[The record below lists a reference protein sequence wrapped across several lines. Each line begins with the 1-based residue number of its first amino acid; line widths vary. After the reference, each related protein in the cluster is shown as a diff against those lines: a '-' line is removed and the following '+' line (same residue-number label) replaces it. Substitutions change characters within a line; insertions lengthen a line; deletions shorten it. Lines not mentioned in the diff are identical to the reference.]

1 MLAEG
6 SLEQWLKEHDEIIA
20 RLDAGDYSILEAWK
34 DCGSKGM
41 LILLEDDLVTY
52 AELEF
57 RFFRGDRKIIDCDT
71 IEELLVV
78 GKALKD
84 FHQDK
89 DDYSWI

>member
-1 MLAEG
+1 MF
-6 SLEQWLKEHDEIIA
+6 I
-20 RLDAGDYSILEAWK
+20 
-34 DCGSKGM
+34 M
-41 LILLEDDLVTY
+41 LEDNIVTY

-57 RFFRGDRKIIDCDT
+57 RFLRGNRKIIDCDT

-89 DDYSWI
+89 DDYDGIAN

>member
-1 MLAEG
+1 M
-6 SLEQWLKEHDEIIA
+6 
-20 RLDAGDYSILEAWK
+20 
-34 DCGSKGM
+34 
-41 LILLEDDLVTY
+41 LEDNIVTY

-57 RFFRGDRKIIDCDT
+57 RFLRGNRKIIDCDT

-89 DDYSWI
+89 DDYDGIAN